1 MPLEDYGLGEDVLKV
16 LAEQGITSLYPPQ
29 EEALGPA
36 LDGKNLVLA
45 IPTASGKSLVA
56 YLAILKSVREGGKAL
71 YIVPLRALAAE
82 KLTELRAL
90 ESLGLRVGIAVG
102 DLDAPDPS
110 LERYDVIV
118 ATSERA
124 DSLLRHRSHWLNQ
137 LTVVVADEVH
147 LINDPSRGPTLEVTL
162 AKLAQIN
169 ESAQIIALSATIR
182 NSRDLAGWLNAEH
195 ITSDWRPVPLKEG
208 IYLDGKLQFTDNT
221 TAEVEHLG
229 EAVTSLVADVVA
241 GGGQAL
247 TFVNT
252 RRSAEVEAKRLSR
265 VVRSQLEESELAAL
279 RDLSSKIRGRQ
290 EEPTSLGGKLA
301 DLVASGSAFH
311 HAGLTNVQRRAVEEA
326 FKAGLLKSIAATPT
340 LAAGI
345 NLPARRVIIRD
356 LRRYDPNYGSVPIPV
371 LEVKQMAG
379 RAGRPKYD
387 TYGEAILLAK
397 RETDRAFILENYLLN
412 EPEAIESRL
421 GTEPAL
427 RMHILA
433 SIATEH
439 VRSVKE
445 LYDFI
450 GQTFFAYHTDVWV
463 LEEKIEGVL
472 GFLRDEELIVEDGD
486 RLRATFFGK
495 RTSDLYIDPL
505 SATLLRDALLAPG
518 DGILAH
524 LHAVCAT
531 PDMPLLY
538 LRRGDEEWVDPLTQ
552 GTFLIHTEDY
562 GQFLAEVKTASLLHN
577 WIREASEDFITTQYS
592 IGPGD
597 IRRLVDTAEWL
608 VHALHQL
615 ARIFNKE
622 RVPLLRELVPRVR
635 YGVKEELLELV
646 SLRGIGRV
654 RARALRR
661 EGYATLDKLREVSEE
676 ALARV
681 PTIGPGIAKSVKLQL
696 SGRRTE
702 TVEPLPE
709 DEAIQSLLGEFEG
722 EAPK

>member
-1 MPLEDYGLGEDVLKV
+1 MPLEDFDLGEDVLRV
-16 LAEQGITSLYPPQ
+16 LADQGVTSLYPPQ
-29 EEALGPA
+29 EEALPHA
-36 LDGKNLVLA
+36 LAGKNLVLA
-45 IPTASGKSLVA
+45 IPPASGKSVVA
-56 YLAILKSVREGGKAL
+56 YLAIVKSVRAGGKAL

-82 KLTELRAL
+82 KFQELRAL
-90 ESLGLRVGIAVG
+90 EPLGLRVGIAVG

-124 DSLLRHRSHWLNQ
+124 DSLLRHRSHWLDQ

-147 LINDPSRGPTLEVTL
+147 LINDPGRGPTLEVTL

-169 ESAQIIALSATIR
+169 PRAQIIALSATIR
-182 NSRDLAGWLNAEH
+182 NSKDLGDWLKAEH
-195 ITSDWRPVPLKEG
+195 VTSDWRPVPLKEG
-208 IYLDGKLQFTDNT
+208 VYLEGRVDFTDNT
-221 TAEVEHLG
+221 SREMEPLG
-229 EAVTSLVADVVA
+229 DAVGSLVADVVD

-252 RRSAEVEAKRLSR
+252 RRSAEVEARRLSR
-265 VVRSQLEESELAAL
+265 LIQSRLSEEERTSL
-279 RDLSSKIRGRQ
+279 RDLSARVRGRQ
-290 EEPTSLGGKLA
+290 EEPTSLGGRLA
-301 DLVASGSAFH
+301 DLVATGSAFH

-345 NLPARRVIIRD
+345 NLPARRVVIRD
-356 LRRYDPNYGSVPIPV
+356 LRRFDPNYGSVPIPV

-387 TYGEAILLAK
+387 EYGEAILLAK
-397 RETDRAFILENYLLN
+397 RERDRAFILDNYLLN
-412 EPEAIESRL
+412 EPEPIESRL

-439 VRSVKE
+439 VRSVPE
-445 LYDFI
+445 LYEFI
-450 GQTFFAYHTDVWV
+450 GQTFFAHHTDVWV
-463 LEEKIEGVL
+463 LEEKIEDVL
-472 GFLRDEELIVEDGD
+472 EFMRKEELITED
-486 RLRATFFGK
+486 REWLRATFFGK

-505 SATLLRDALLAPG
+505 SATRLRDALLAPG
-518 DGILAH
+518 DGVFAH

-531 PDMPLLY
+531 PDMFMLY
-538 LRRGDEEWVDPLTQ
+538 LRRGDEEWVEPRSHEP
-552 GTFLIHTEDY
+552 FLVHTDDY
-562 GQFLAEVKTASLLHN
+562 EQLLAQVKTAALLEA
-577 WIREASEDFITTQYS
+577 WIAEGSEEFIATQFGV
-592 IGPGD
+592 GPGD

-615 ARIFNKE
+615 ARLFNE
-622 RVPLLRELVPRVR
+622 ARVPFLSRLVPRVR
-635 YGVKEELLELV
+635 YGVKEDLLDLV

-654 RARALRR
+654 RARALYR
-661 EGYATLDKLREVSEE
+661 EGYGTLDDLKKASQE
-676 ALARV
+676 ALAKV

-696 SGRRTE
+696 SGRRPPEEPPLEE
-702 TVEPLPE
+702 TVMQ
-709 DEAIQSLLGEFEG
+709 ALLGEFEG
-722 EAPK
+722 EPPE